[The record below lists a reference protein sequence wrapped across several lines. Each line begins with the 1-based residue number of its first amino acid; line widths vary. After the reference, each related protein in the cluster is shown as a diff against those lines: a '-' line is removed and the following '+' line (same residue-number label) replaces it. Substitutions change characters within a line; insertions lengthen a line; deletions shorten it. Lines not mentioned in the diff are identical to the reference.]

1 MQQLT
6 LNESFSVK
14 GKGLHSGLNITATFN
29 PAPENTG
36 YRICRVDLEDRPV
49 IPAVAENVVDT
60 QRGTV
65 LGKGDVSSQ
74 LILQHHACLCYK
86 VSCHEDKELIL

>member
-60 QRGTV
+60 AAQCWAKEMSGF
-65 LGKGDVSSQ
+65 
-74 LILQHHACLCYK
+74 LQ
-86 VSCHEDKELIL
+86 